1 MGWEYSRINRQKGE
15 TAMGYALL
23 KGKGVIHRKIR
34 ELFSSH
40 SRARHRVVW
49 GPLAALKP
57 LGRLADVC
65 DVEFY
70 SWGPEGLADP
80 QPLAGLAERGVRI
93 NWVDPSHLRLYWVK
107 GKGAVIGPGL
117 KTGRPAP
124 EIDPNDL
131 ALFLDAGAQI
141 AVDEVLGPLLLD
153 PTGVGDPAQVQ
164 ESCDLL
170 WRLAEGLTAAATV
183 RTAFIRAVW
192 PEEARPAPP
201 KPGGIESALAALEN
215 RRQAWDIERWYAFL
229 AEEAHGECGLLC
241 FYDRPRSPRV
251 EQCRRFFLGL
261 SGIC

>member
-1 MGWEYSRINRQKGE
+1 
-15 TAMGYALL
+15 MGYALL

-49 GPLAALKP
+49 GPLAALTP
-57 LGRLADVC
+57 LERLADV
-65 DVEFY
+65 DEVEVY
-70 SWGPEGLADP
+70 SWGQEGLADP
-80 QPLAGLAERGVRI
+80 KPFAGLAQRGVRI

-117 KTGRPAP
+117 KTGEPAP
-124 EIDPNDL
+124 EIDPGDL

-141 AVDEVLGPLLLD
+141 AVDGVLGPLLLD
-153 PTGVGDPAQVQ
+153 PGEGGDPAQVQ
-164 ESCDLL
+164 ESCALL

-183 RTAFIRAVW
+183 RRCSTRTPLPAGE
-192 PEEARPAPP
+192 PPAPRYAR
-201 KPGGIESALAALEN
+201 GIEPALIVLEN
-215 RRQAWDIERWYAFL
+215 RRLAEALEGWYAFL
-229 AEEAHGECGLLC
+229 AEEAQGEGGLLC

-261 SGIC
+261 SGFC